1 MGKHSD
7 IIFTEHTNTEVGLE
21 TSLLD
26 SNDCLVG
33 QMFKS
38 LDVLETSVTE
48 STNNI
53 VHIES
58 KNEVMTGSISKTNLD
73 LLEKFEVNK

>member
-7 IIFTEHTNTEVGLE
+7 IIFTEHTNTEVGIE

>member
-1 MGKHSD
+1 VKC
-7 IIFTEHTNTEVGLE
+7 
-21 TSLLD
+21 LD
-26 SNDCLVG
+26 L
-33 QMFKS
+33 
-38 LDVLETSVTE
+38 LETSVTE

-53 VHIES
+53 VNVES